1 MKAKSQKIGALEK
14 VSFFLANVGNIP
26 LMSLLSSFFTLF
38 YTTIVGLDP
47 AALGTLFLISK
58 VADGISDPIM
68 GYFLDKFPVTKMGKF
83 RPMLILGTVICVI
96 NYIFLW
102 FGAVWSP
109 VGKYVIVYITYLLL
123 GWTFDIMDIS
133 LNSLLPVMTAEN
145 KERNSLSL
153 IKALG
158 YGLGGAAISILAPI
172 IVASGTL
179 ESYYILIFG
188 SMAVTLVFSIL
199 GALGVKER
207 VTPKGTDDERYS
219 LRELFQFL
227 RFKPVWT
234 HFLTILLSTVGTSL
248 SSGTGTFCSAWLWH
262 LFWQTNSERKTFF
275 SRESSLP

>member
-1 MKAKSQKIGALEK
+1 MTS
-14 VSFFLANVGNIP
+14 
-26 LMSLLSSFFTLF
+26 
-38 YTTIVGLDP
+38 
-47 AALGTLFLISK
+47 
-58 VADGISDPIM
+58 
-68 GYFLDKFPVTKMGKF
+68 
-83 RPMLILGTVICVI
+83 
-96 NYIFLW
+96 
-102 FGAVWSP
+102 
-109 VGKYVIVYITYLLL
+109 
-123 GWTFDIMDIS
+123 WTFPEQPLAGHDS
-133 LNSLLPVMTAEN
+133 RKQGA
-145 KERNSLSL
+145 KFLSL

-248 SSGTGTFCSAWLWH
+248 AVAPAP
-262 LFWQTNSERKTFF
+262 F
-275 SRESSLP
+275 STLIL